1 MIKANLT
8 IILLISIMFSAKI
21 FSQDWQTEISSYYFY
36 IKVAESNKYLD
47 LPGKHPA
54 TAQKDIQFQIWDLD
68 DDQYERT
75 FNFPSITGTEFFAI
89 RNKAGFI
96 LDVGGKEKLN
106 AKEIVQQK
114 AGKKFNMKKDN
125 GTEIQTWNYDSKGVQ
140 KWQQWKI
147 IVVDKNRI
155 IIENV
160 YTEKAMSIDGNI
172 NKNGTK
178 IVSSARTNDE
188 QQFFVLEYAD
198 GPNKGKLLEFDK

>member
-1 MIKANLT
+1 MFKTILVIITLIT
-8 IILLISIMFSAKI
+8 IIFTSNLNA
-21 FSQDWQTEISSYYFY
+21 QDWRTEISSYHFY
-36 IKVAESNKYLD
+36 IKSAESNKYLD

-54 TAQKDIQFQIWDLD
+54 TAQKDIQFQIWDKD
-68 DDQYERT
+68 DDVYERS

-106 AKEIVQQK
+106 AKELLQQK
-114 AGKKFNMKKDN
+114 TGKKFNMKKDD
-125 GTEIQTWNYDSKGVQ
+125 GAEIQTWNYDSKGVQ

-160 YTEKAMSIDGNI
+160 YSEKAMSINGNI

-178 IVSSARTNDE
+178 IVSASRSNDVD
-188 QQFFVLEYAD
+188 QFFVLEYAD
-198 GPNKGKLLEFDK
+198 GPNKGQLLNFEK

>member
-1 MIKANLT
+1 MLKSTLPIITLIMITFAANL
-8 IILLISIMFSAKI
+8 IA
-21 FSQDWQTEISSYYFY
+21 QDWRTELSTYYFY
-36 IKVAESNKYLD
+36 IKAAESDKYLD

-54 TAQKDIQFQIWDLD
+54 TAQKDIQFQIWDKD

-106 AKEIVQQK
+106 VKELAQSK
-114 AGKKFNMKKDN
+114 TGKKFKMKKDN
-125 GTEIQTWNYDSKGVQ
+125 GAEIQTWNYDSKGVQ
-140 KWQQWKI
+140 KWQQWKV
-147 IVVDKNRI
+147 IVVDKNRV

-160 YTEKAMSIDGNI
+160 YTEKAMCINGNI

-178 IVSSARTNDE
+178 IVSSARSNDVD
-188 QQFFVLEYAD
+188 QFFVLEYAD
-198 GPNKGKLLEFDK
+198 GPNKGKLLEFE